1 MVPPTSKEVLAS
13 PMSTFRTM
21 VPVFAP
27 MLSAASITPAGTS
40 FREDSTILPTNGAA
54 ASVRGT
60 MVAVEP

>member
-1 MVPPTSKEVLAS
+1 
-13 PMSTFRTM
+13 MSTFQTM

-27 MLSAASITPAGTS
+27 MLRAASMTPAGTS
-40 FREDSTILPTNGAA
+40 FKEDSTIRPMKGAA